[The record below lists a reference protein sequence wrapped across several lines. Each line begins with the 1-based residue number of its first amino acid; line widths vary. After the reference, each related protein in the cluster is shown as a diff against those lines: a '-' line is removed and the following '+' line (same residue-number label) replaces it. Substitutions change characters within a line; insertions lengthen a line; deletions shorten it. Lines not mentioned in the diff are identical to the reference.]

1 MDESDQLEP
10 EGQEKAEPI
19 TDRVRIYGAEPAGAL
34 AGADSSVDESED
46 RERRGEPTFFD
57 ESSAGL
63 PTEQVDAETLFAWR
77 RTAAEDPE
85 SSGSTSGQVPRYLT
99 EEPSGSLLL
108 PHWTEPPT
116 GQVPA
121 IVDRRAGDS
130 DLDPLA
136 TGGGPSWREHDHEWD
151 DDGYD
156 AAFLADDESRLGAL
170 DDRSLEERRPWE
182 FDDLTPSGRV
192 KATRRSAGPSSP
204 PDTHHDAA
212 GADAHRGEGRS
223 SSEPPDAR
231 GTRPERAGWWETDT
245 EEVRID
251 QQFAP
256 AAHVESRRAEGRHTE
271 IAAEST
277 SSMHVRTMA
286 GDGEEP
292 ADHYGGDIEASDY
305 PEVAGHVTEP
315 VKVRAGVSSGVHDEQ
330 VGMEETVVATISS
343 SPLRRHRGEEPS
355 TTRRHARARRAP
367 ARSTDRPPDGRRRP
381 PGAGAGRSVP
391 VAVGTGLGFALL
403 ALLCFAAGALATLV
417 LSTVVVTLAAA
428 ECYAALRRSGRR
440 PATLLGLVATVAVMV
455 SVYAKGVPALPL
467 VLVLLIMTSMVW
479 YVVGAES
486 GPAVEG
492 IATTVL
498 AFAWVGILGAFA
510 ALMLAPSQYPH
521 DHGVAFLLG
530 AVVATVGADVGALVV
545 GQGLGRHPLA
555 ARVSPNKTWEG
566 FIGGAVVAVA
576 ASVVIT
582 GHVHPWTVEKA
593 AVLGV
598 VVAVLAP
605 IGDLCESLIKRDLGL
620 KDMGSL
626 LPGHGGVLDRVDALL
641 FVLPATYYLVRILHL
656 G

>member
-1 MDESDQLEP
+1 MDESDELEP
-10 EGQEKAEPI
+10 EGQQEAEPI
-19 TDRVRIYGAEPAGAL
+19 TERVRIYGAEPAGAL
-34 AGADSSVDESED
+34 AGTGSSVDEPEERD
-46 RERRGEPTFFD
+46 RKAEPTFFD
-57 ESSAGL
+57 EASPGL
-63 PTEQVDAETLFAWR
+63 ATEQVDAETLFAWR
-77 RTAAEDPE
+77 RTAPE
-85 SSGSTSGQVPRYLT
+85 ASDSSSPTSGQVPRYLT
-99 EEPSGSLLL
+99 EEPSGSRPL

-130 DLDPLA
+130 DIDPLA

-151 DDGYD
+151 DDGFD

-192 KATRRSAGPSSP
+192 KATGRRSGQSSSA
-204 PDTHHDAA
+204 DESRH
-212 GADAHRGEGRS
+212 GADADTYRGEGRS
-223 SSEPPDAR
+223 SSQVADAR
-231 GTRPERAGWWETDT
+231 GSRQERTGWWETDT

-251 QQFAP
+251 EQLAP
-256 AAHVESRRAEGRHTE
+256 TAYSESRHAESRRPQV
-271 IAAEST
+271 AAESA
-277 SSMHVRTMA
+277 SSTHVRTLA
-286 GDGEEP
+286 GDQEELP
-292 ADHYGGDIEASDY
+292 DHYGRESEASHY
-305 PEVAGHVTEP
+305 PEVEGRVTEP
-315 VKVRAGVSSGVHDEQ
+315 VRVRAGVSSVADDEQ
-330 VGMEETVVATISS
+330 AGIGETVVATISS
-343 SPLRRHRGEEPS
+343 SPLRRHRGEETS
-355 TTRRHARARRAP
+355 HTRRHARTRRPP
-367 ARSTDRPPDGRRRP
+367 ARSTDRPADGRRRP
-381 PGAGAGRSVP
+381 PGTGAGRSVP
-391 VAVGTGLGFALL
+391 LAVATGVGFALV

-417 LSTVVVTLAAA
+417 LSTVVVALAAA
-428 ECYAALRRSGRR
+428 ECYAALRRSGRK
-440 PATLLGLVATVAVMV
+440 PATLLGLVATVAAMV

-467 VLVLLIMTSMVW
+467 VLVLLIMTSMIW
-479 YVVGAES
+479 YVVGAEN

-492 IATTVL
+492 IATTVF

-510 ALMLAPSQYPH
+510 GLMLAPSQYPH

-545 GQGLGRHPLA
+545 GRGLGRHPMA

>member
-1 MDESDQLEP
+1 MDESDELEP
-10 EGQEKAEPI
+10 EGQQEAEPT

-34 AGADSSVDESED
+34 AGTGSSFDESE
-46 RERRGEPTFFD
+46 ERGRPDEPTFFD
-57 ESSAGL
+57 DSSPGL
-63 PTEQVDAETLFAWR
+63 ATEQVDAETLFAWR
-77 RTAAEDPE
+77 RTVGEASE
-85 SSGSTSGQVPRYLT
+85 SSGPTSGQVPRYLT
-99 EEPSGSLLL
+99 EEPSGSRPL

-130 DLDPLA
+130 DIDPLA
-136 TGGGPSWREHDHEWD
+136 TGGGPSWREHDHEWE
-151 DDGYD
+151 DDGFD

-192 KATRRSAGPSSP
+192 KATGRRSGQSSSP
-204 PDTHHDAA
+204 DESRHSADTY
-212 GADAHRGEGRS
+212 RGEGRS
-223 SSEPPDAR
+223 SSQVPDAR
-231 GTRPERAGWWETDT
+231 SSRQERTGWWETDT

-251 QQFAP
+251 EQLAP
-256 AAHVESRRAEGRHTE
+256 AAYSESRRSQM
-271 IAAEST
+271 AAQEST
-277 SSMHVRTMA
+277 SSAHVRTLP
-286 GDGEEP
+286 GDQDELP
-292 ADHYGGDIEASDY
+292 ADYGRESEASHY
-305 PEVAGHVTEP
+305 PEVEGRVTEP
-315 VKVRAGVSSGVHDEQ
+315 VKVRAGVSSVADDEQ
-330 VGMEETVVATISS
+330 AGIGETVVATISS
-343 SPLRRHRGEEPS
+343 SPLRRLRGEEPS
-355 TTRRHARARRAP
+355 HTRRHARARRPP
-367 ARSTDRPPDGRRRP
+367 ARSTDRPPDGSRRP

-391 VAVGTGLGFALL
+391 LAVATGVGFALV

-417 LSTVVVTLAAA
+417 LSTIVVTLAAA
-428 ECYAALRRSGRR
+428 ECYAALRRSGRK
-440 PATLLGLVATVAVMV
+440 PATLLGLVATVAAMV

-467 VLVLLIMTSMVW
+467 VLVLLIMTSMIW
-479 YVVGAES
+479 YVVGAEN

-492 IATTVL
+492 IATTVF

-510 ALMLAPSQYPH
+510 GLMLAPSQYPH

-545 GQGLGRHPLA
+545 GRGLGRHPLA

-566 FIGGAVVAVA
+566 FVGGAVVAVA